1 MNQPQDM
8 LSAKP
13 VLKVIGVGGGGG
25 NAVNRMIDNDVH
37 GVEYIAINTD
47 CQVLRL
53 SKADVRIP
61 IGSELTKGLGAGA
74 NPEIGRR
81 AAEESEQEIR
91 EVLKDTDLVFITAG
105 MGGGT
110 GTGAAPVIARYAK
123 EAGCV
128 VVGIVTKP
136 FSFEGTK
143 RMQQALAGIEQMR
156 QYVDTLVIVPN
167 DKLLVGGDIP
177 FLQAFSEADDVLR
190 RGVQGIS
197 EIITLP
203 GLINVDFADVKN
215 VLQGKGSA
223 LMGIGIA
230 SGPNRAIDAARLAIS
245 SPLLEVDINGATDA
259 IVEITSDVDITMK
272 EVEDVISEIRNASS
286 TDIDIIC
293 GTGFNLELNGEV
305 VVTVIATGF
314 DSTNRMSDDD
324 EQSQQPQD
332 QGRNYNYSQPQQSN
346 YGYRQ
351 NNNSYSNY
359 NNSYSQR
366 QPQPQQPQEP
376 RKPYVNGGSTKNQ
389 RTIVIQKF
397 QVGYKIV
404 LDKNLFQKQIFFN
417 IPCKKINHYAII

>member
-1 MNQPQDM
+1 MNQAQDM
-8 LSAKP
+8 FSAKP

-25 NAVNRMIDNDVH
+25 NAVNRMIDNDVR

-53 SKADVRIP
+53 SKAEIRIP
-61 IGSELTKGLGAGA
+61 IGNEITKGLGAGA
-74 NPEIGRR
+74 NPDVGRR

-91 EVLKDTDLVFITAG
+91 EVLKGTDLVFITAG

-136 FSFEGTK
+136 FGFEGKK
-143 RMQQALAGIEQMR
+143 RMQQAINGIEQMR
-156 QYVDTLVIVPN
+156 PYVDTLVVVPN
-167 DKLLVGGDIP
+167 DKLLKIIGTNTTY
-177 FLQAFSEADDVLR
+177 LEAFSEADNVLR

-203 GLINVDFADVKN
+203 GLINVDFADVKA
-215 VLQGKGSA
+215 VLQGKGTA

-230 SGPNRAIDAARLAIS
+230 SGPNRAVEAAREAIS

-259 IVEITSDVDITMK
+259 IVQITSDADITMK

-286 TDIDIIC
+286 TEIDIIH

-314 DSTNRMSDDD
+314 DSTNKAEEKEEERQYQNQNRGYNNYES
-324 EQSQQPQD
+324 S
-332 QGRNYNYSQPQQSN
+332 NYNYN
-346 YGYRQ
+346 AT
-351 NNNSYSNY
+351 NNY
-359 NNSYSQR
+359 NEYSPKESYV
-366 QPQPQQPQEP
+366 QQEEQ
-376 RKPYVNGGSTKNQ
+376 KTPYVNGGSTGN
-389 RTIVIQKF
+389 
-397 QVGYKIV
+397 
-404 LDKNLFQKQIFFN
+404 DKTEEKPTKVPSWLRNRFGS
-417 IPCKKINHYAII
+417 

>member
-230 SGPNRAIDAARLAIS
+230 SGPNRAIEAARLAIS

-314 DSTNRMSDDD
+314 EVKKNMEMAKTDVKQLSASDFFAGTSFSGGVSSTVNSTNAETPRRSSM
-324 EQSQQPQD
+324 PQVST
-332 QGRNYNYSQPQQSN
+332 GFSN
-346 YGYRQ
+346 I
-351 NNNSYSNY
+351 
-359 NNSYSQR
+359 
-366 QPQPQQPQEP
+366 E
-376 RKPYVNGGSTKNQ
+376 
-389 RTIVIQKF
+389 
-397 QVGYKIV
+397 
-404 LDKNLFQKQIFFN
+404 
-417 IPCKKINHYAII
+417 IPDFLKK

>member
-74 NPEIGRR
+74 NPEVGRR

-230 SGPNRAIDAARLAIS
+230 SGPNRAIEAARLAIS

-376 RKPYVNGGSTKNQ
+376 RKPYVNGGSTKEEPKDNSNTKVPSWLQ
-389 RTIVIQKF
+389 NRF
-397 QVGYKIV
+397 R
-404 LDKNLFQKQIFFN
+404 
-417 IPCKKINHYAII
+417 

>member
-1 MNQPQDM
+1 MNQPKDM
-8 LSAKP
+8 FSAKP

-25 NAVNRMIDNDVH
+25 NAVNRMIDNDVR

-53 SKADVRIP
+53 SKVEVRIP
-61 IGSELTKGLGAGA
+61 IGTELTKGLGAGA
-74 NPEIGRR
+74 NPDVGRR
-81 AAEESEQEIR
+81 AAEESEAEIR

-128 VVGIVTKP
+128 VVGVVTKP
-136 FSFEGTK
+136 FGFEGK
-143 RMQQALAGIEQMR
+143 RRMQQAIVGIEQMR
-156 QYVDTLVIVPN
+156 PYVDTLVIVPN
-167 DKLLVGGDIP
+167 DKLLEIIGTNTTYLD
-177 FLQAFSEADDVLR
+177 AFSEADNVLR

-203 GLINVDFADVKN
+203 GLINVDFADVKT
-215 VLQGKGSA
+215 VLQGKGTA

-230 SGPNRAIDAARLAIS
+230 SGPNRAVEAARMAIS

-259 IVEITSDVDITMK
+259 IVQITSDADITMK

-286 TDIDIIC
+286 TEIEIIH

-314 DSTNRMSDDD
+314 DTINKTETDNIVKEEEMNRSY
-324 EQSQQPQD
+324 QVNNN
-332 QGRNYNYSQPQQSN
+332 NYTRPQQEN
-346 YGYRQ
+346 IVRT
-351 NNNSYSNY
+351 
-359 NNSYSQR
+359 
-366 QPQPQQPQEP
+366 
-376 RKPYVNGGSTKNQ
+376 PYVESGSTKNDAKETKETKVPSWLQ
-389 RTIVIQKF
+389 NRFK
-397 QVGYKIV
+397 
-404 LDKNLFQKQIFFN
+404 
-417 IPCKKINHYAII
+417 

>member
-230 SGPNRAIDAARLAIS
+230 SGPNRAIEAARLAIS

-272 EVEDVISEIRNASS
+272 EVEDGISEIRNASS

-376 RKPYVNGGSTKNQ
+376 RKPYVNGGSTKEEPKDNSNTKVPSWLQ
-389 RTIVIQKF
+389 NRF
-397 QVGYKIV
+397 R
-404 LDKNLFQKQIFFN
+404 
-417 IPCKKINHYAII
+417 

>member
-230 SGPNRAIDAARLAIS
+230 SGPNRAIEAARLAIS

-366 QPQPQQPQEP
+366 QPQLQHPQEP
-376 RKPYVNGGSTKNQ
+376 RKPYVNGGSTKEEPKDNSNTKVPSWLQ
-389 RTIVIQKF
+389 NRF
-397 QVGYKIV
+397 R
-404 LDKNLFQKQIFFN
+404 
-417 IPCKKINHYAII
+417 

>member
-203 GLINVDFADVKN
+203 GLINVDFADVKA

-230 SGPNRAIDAARLAIS
+230 SGPNRAIEAARLAIS

-376 RKPYVNGGSTKNQ
+376 RKPYVNGGSTKEEPKDNSNTKVPSWLQ
-389 RTIVIQKF
+389 NRF
-397 QVGYKIV
+397 R
-404 LDKNLFQKQIFFN
+404 
-417 IPCKKINHYAII
+417 

>member
-230 SGPNRAIDAARLAIS
+230 SGPNRAIEAARLAIS

-314 DSTNRMSDDD
+314 DSTNRMSVDD

-376 RKPYVNGGSTKNQ
+376 RKPYVNGGSTKEEPKDNSNTKVPSWLQ
-389 RTIVIQKF
+389 NRF
-397 QVGYKIV
+397 R
-404 LDKNLFQKQIFFN
+404 
-417 IPCKKINHYAII
+417 

>member
-230 SGPNRAIDAARLAIS
+230 SGPNRAIEAARLAIS

-324 EQSQQPQD
+324 EQSQQPQE

-376 RKPYVNGGSTKNQ
+376 RKPYVNGGSTKEEPKDNSNTKVPSWLQ
-389 RTIVIQKF
+389 NRF
-397 QVGYKIV
+397 R
-404 LDKNLFQKQIFFN
+404 
-417 IPCKKINHYAII
+417 

>member
-91 EVLKDTDLVFITAG
+91 EVLKDTDLVFSTAG

-230 SGPNRAIDAARLAIS
+230 SGPNRAIEAARLAIS

-366 QPQPQQPQEP
+366 QPQPQHPQEP
-376 RKPYVNGGSTKNQ
+376 RKPYVNGGSTKEEPKDNSNTKVPSWLQ
-389 RTIVIQKF
+389 NRF
-397 QVGYKIV
+397 R
-404 LDKNLFQKQIFFN
+404 
-417 IPCKKINHYAII
+417 

>member
-177 FLQAFSEADDVLR
+177 FLQAINS
-190 RGVQGIS
+190 
-197 EIITLP
+197 II
-203 GLINVDFADVKN
+203 
-215 VLQGKGSA
+215 
-223 LMGIGIA
+223 
-230 SGPNRAIDAARLAIS
+230 RL
-245 SPLLEVDINGATDA
+245 
-259 IVEITSDVDITMK
+259 
-272 EVEDVISEIRNASS
+272 
-286 TDIDIIC
+286 
-293 GTGFNLELNGEV
+293 F
-305 VVTVIATGF
+305 
-314 DSTNRMSDDD
+314 
-324 EQSQQPQD
+324 
-332 QGRNYNYSQPQQSN
+332 
-346 YGYRQ
+346 
-351 NNNSYSNY
+351 
-359 NNSYSQR
+359 
-366 QPQPQQPQEP
+366 
-376 RKPYVNGGSTKNQ
+376 
-389 RTIVIQKF
+389 
-397 QVGYKIV
+397 
-404 LDKNLFQKQIFFN
+404 
-417 IPCKKINHYAII
+417 

>member
-230 SGPNRAIDAARLAIS
+230 SGPNRAIEAARLAIS

-314 DSTNRMSDDD
+314 DSTNRMSDDE

-366 QPQPQQPQEP
+366 QPQQPQEP
-376 RKPYVNGGSTKNQ
+376 RKPYVNGGSTKEEPKDNSN
-389 RTIVIQKF
+389 TKV
-397 QVGYKIV
+397 
-404 LDKNLFQKQIFFN
+404 
-417 IPCKKINHYAII
+417 PS

>member
-230 SGPNRAIDAARLAIS
+230 SGPNRAIEAARLAIS

-314 DSTNRMSDDD
+314 DSTNRMSNDD

-376 RKPYVNGGSTKNQ
+376 RKPYVNGGSTKEEPKDNSNTKVPSWLQ
-389 RTIVIQKF
+389 NRF
-397 QVGYKIV
+397 R
-404 LDKNLFQKQIFFN
+404 
-417 IPCKKINHYAII
+417 

>member
-230 SGPNRAIDAARLAIS
+230 SGPNRAIEAARLAIS

-314 DSTNRMSDDD
+314 DSTNRMSDDE
-324 EQSQQPQD
+324 EQLQQPQD

-376 RKPYVNGGSTKNQ
+376 RKPYVNGGSTKEEPKDNSNTKVPSWLQ
-389 RTIVIQKF
+389 NRF
-397 QVGYKIV
+397 R
-404 LDKNLFQKQIFFN
+404 
-417 IPCKKINHYAII
+417 

>member
-1 MNQPQDM
+1 MNQSQSMNNDDM
-8 LSAKP
+8 FSAKP

-25 NAVNRMIDNDVH
+25 NAVNRMIDNDVR

-53 SKADVRIP
+53 SKAEIRIP
-61 IGSELTKGLGAGA
+61 IGAEITKGLGAGA
-74 NPEIGRR
+74 NPEVGRR

-91 EVLKDTDLVFITAG
+91 EVLNGTDLVFITAG

-136 FSFEGTK
+136 FSFEGNR
-143 RMQQALAGIEQMR
+143 RMKQAIAGIEQMR
-156 QYVDTLVIVPN
+156 PYVDTLVVVPN
-167 DKLLVGGDIP
+167 DKILKIIGTNTTYLD
-177 FLQAFSEADDVLR
+177 AFREADDVLR

-203 GLINVDFADVKN
+203 GLINVDFADVKA
-215 VLQGKGSA
+215 VLQGKGTA

-230 SGPNRAIDAARLAIS
+230 SGPNRAVEAARMAIS

-259 IVEITSDVDITMK
+259 IVQITSDADITMK

-286 TDIDIIC
+286 TEIDIIH

-314 DSTNRMSDDD
+314 DSTNKNQEE
-324 EQSQQPQD
+324 EQEENINPVNNPSY
-332 QGRNYNYSQPQQSN
+332 GYNSN
-346 YGYRQ
+346 YGYTQ
-351 NNNSYSNY
+351 NNSSYNKNYNSYPNNQGY
-359 NNSYSQR
+359 NR
-366 QPQPQQPQEP
+366 QPQPTNEDNRMP
-376 RKPYVNGGSTKNQ
+376 RVDGGTTNNKEQDEKPTKVPSWLRN
-389 RTIVIQKF
+389 RFK
-397 QVGYKIV
+397 
-404 LDKNLFQKQIFFN
+404 
-417 IPCKKINHYAII
+417 

>member
-230 SGPNRAIDAARLAIS
+230 SGPNRAIEAARLAIS

-332 QGRNYNYSQPQQSN
+332 QGKNYNYSQPQQSN

-376 RKPYVNGGSTKNQ
+376 RKPYVNGGSTKEEPKDNSNTKVPSWLQ
-389 RTIVIQKF
+389 NRF
-397 QVGYKIV
+397 R
-404 LDKNLFQKQIFFN
+404 
-417 IPCKKINHYAII
+417 

>member
-230 SGPNRAIDAARLAIS
+230 SGPNRAIEAARLAIS

-366 QPQPQQPQEP
+366 QPQPQPQQPQEP
-376 RKPYVNGGSTKNQ
+376 RKPYVNGGSTKEEPKDNSNTKVPSWLQ
-389 RTIVIQKF
+389 NRF
-397 QVGYKIV
+397 R
-404 LDKNLFQKQIFFN
+404 
-417 IPCKKINHYAII
+417 

>member
-230 SGPNRAIDAARLAIS
+230 SGPNRAIEAARLAIS

-286 TDIDIIC
+286 TDIDIIY

-376 RKPYVNGGSTKNQ
+376 RKPYVNGGSTKEEPKDNSNTKVPSWLQ
-389 RTIVIQKF
+389 NRF
-397 QVGYKIV
+397 R
-404 LDKNLFQKQIFFN
+404 
-417 IPCKKINHYAII
+417 

>member
-1 MNQPQDM
+1 MLVTIKEGGIGMNQPQDM
-8 LSAKP
+8 SKQDMFSAKP

-25 NAVNRMIDNDVH
+25 NAVNRMIDNDVR

-53 SKADVRIP
+53 SKAEIRIP
-61 IGSELTKGLGAGA
+61 IGNEITKGLGAGA
-74 NPEIGRR
+74 NPDVGRR

-91 EVLKDTDLVFITAG
+91 EILKGTDLVFITAG

-136 FSFEGTK
+136 FGFEGK
-143 RMQQALAGIEQMR
+143 RRMQQAINGIEQMR
-156 QYVDTLVIVPN
+156 PYVDTLVVVPN
-167 DKLLVGGDIP
+167 DKLLKIIGTNTTY
-177 FLQAFSEADDVLR
+177 LEAFSEADNVLR

-203 GLINVDFADVKN
+203 GLINVDFADVKA
-215 VLQGKGSA
+215 VLQGKGTA

-230 SGPNRAIDAARLAIS
+230 SGPNRAVEAARMAIS

-259 IVEITSDVDITMK
+259 IVQITSDADITMK

-286 TDIDIIC
+286 TEIDIIH

-314 DSTNRMSDDD
+314 DTTTKNEE
-324 EQSQQPQD
+324 EQEEPVNQNVNQ
-332 QGRNYNYSQPQQSN
+332 N
-346 YGYRQ
+346 YGYTQ
-351 NNNSYSNY
+351 NQNYGRSTTANYSNY
-359 NNSYSQR
+359 HT
-366 QPQPQQPQEP
+366 QQSKTNPIEEN
-376 RKPYVNGGSTKNQ
+376 RSPYVDGGTTSEKQEEKQTKVPSWLQN
-389 RTIVIQKF
+389 RFK
-397 QVGYKIV
+397 
-404 LDKNLFQKQIFFN
+404 
-417 IPCKKINHYAII
+417 

>member
-215 VLQGKGSA
+215 VPQGKGSA

-230 SGPNRAIDAARLAIS
+230 SGPNRAIEAARLAIS

-376 RKPYVNGGSTKNQ
+376 RKPYVNGGSTKEEPNDNSNTKVPSWLQ
-389 RTIVIQKF
+389 NRF
-397 QVGYKIV
+397 R
-404 LDKNLFQKQIFFN
+404 
-417 IPCKKINHYAII
+417 

>member
-1 MNQPQDM
+1 M

-230 SGPNRAIDAARLAIS
+230 SGPNRAIEAARLAIS

-376 RKPYVNGGSTKNQ
+376 RKPYVNGGSTKEEPKDNSNTKVPSWLQ
-389 RTIVIQKF
+389 NRF
-397 QVGYKIV
+397 R
-404 LDKNLFQKQIFFN
+404 
-417 IPCKKINHYAII
+417 

>member
-230 SGPNRAIDAARLAIS
+230 SGPNRAIEAARLAIS

-346 YGYRQ
+346 YRYRQ

-366 QPQPQQPQEP
+366 QPQTQQPQEP
-376 RKPYVNGGSTKNQ
+376 RKPYVNGGSTKEEPKDNSNTKVPSWLQ
-389 RTIVIQKF
+389 NRF
-397 QVGYKIV
+397 R
-404 LDKNLFQKQIFFN
+404 
-417 IPCKKINHYAII
+417 